1 MRTRP
6 ARPARPRAPRASS
19 IPCPARA
26 AARRRNRRRSRPGSR
41 SPPRGARR
49 HRQARTSRD
58 REARVTSKP
67 ECHRGLLPPPQ
78 ASTREGGTGRASARR
93 PDPPATRLSA
103 VAHLLFCSM
112 FAFWV
117 NTEDGRV
124 ATYDQ
129 LDEAGLVAD
138 EKPAAPWHPIQG
150 PSDASTMWYSVL
162 RRSTR
167 GVFIG
172 TLCFRHT

>member
-1 MRTRP
+1 M
-6 ARPARPRAPRASS
+6 PRA
-19 IPCPARA
+19 
-26 AARRRNRRRSRPGSR
+26 RSQP
-41 SPPRGARR
+41 
-49 HRQARTSRD
+49 
-58 REARVTSKP
+58 SK
-67 ECHRGLLPPPQ
+67 
-78 ASTREGGTGRASARR
+78 
-93 PDPPATRLSA
+93 RLSA

-172 TLCFRHT
+172 TLCFRHTPRQASLEAAGWQEVPLEEIGV